1 MDWMVIIILFGW
13 IIWLITLVISLR
25 TVLKRSK
32 PDGVIRINTTNPEKD
47 TYTLELGIPF
57 GKLDKR
63 DKVIFKIEHE

>member
-1 MDWMVIIILFGW
+1 MDWMVILILFGW

-25 TVLKRSK
+25 TALKRSK
-32 PDGVIRINTTNPEKD
+32 PDGVIIVNTNDPEKD

-57 GKLDKR
+57 GELDKR